1 MDRMKSCRKVQ
12 SGQLGVENC
21 EHHLQFAAVAAIH
34 SKPTVS
40 RENKPHDKIVR
51 IRRFGQCVPQ
61 L

>member
-1 MDRMKSCRKVQ
+1 
-12 SGQLGVENC
+12 VENC